1 MEPPFSE
8 WLVLLKSRVWFQL
21 LIYLDLRSKLKN
33 FANFIIRVDYAIFTV
48 FYSILLY
55 FTVFYCNLRVN
66 YTFSL
71 PKNRVKNDVFEFSGN
86 VKISIFMNFGHIFL
100 NLNHCA
106 GGRLR

>member
-33 FANFIIRVDYAIFTV
+33 FANFIIREDYAIFRVKYCYLQYFTV
-48 FYSILLY
+48 FYCILLY

-71 PKNRVKNDVFEFSGN
+71 PKNRVKNDVFEFSGIQL
-86 VKISIFMNFGHIFL
+86 KK
-100 NLNHCA
+100 
-106 GGRLR
+106 